1 VSTLTRLLLVFT
13 SLLLGPLVATADDL
27 PEDADKITSLTVEEA
42 KRLVAQHNA
51 EFKGK
56 YLSLSGLTTL
66 DAATAKAL
74 AGFKGEGLYLNRLT
88 TLDAATA
95 KALAELKG
103 LGLDGLTSLDAATAK
118 ALAEFKG
125 QRLNLLGLQR
135 ASFGAV
141 RALRQNPRIYMLN
154 HWYLLRYQIAA
165 LVGTVVFVVMAGVV
179 VWYSRRQR
187 TAG

>member
-1 VSTLTRLLLVFT
+1 MSTLTRLLLVFT

-56 YLSLSGLTTL
+56 YLSLSG
-66 DAATAKAL
+66 
-74 AGFKGEGLYLNRLT
+74 LT

>member
-1 VSTLTRLLLVFT
+1 V
-13 SLLLGPLVATADDL
+13 
-27 PEDADKITSLTVEEA
+27 
-42 KRLVAQHNA
+42 
-51 EFKGK
+51 
-56 YLSLSGLTTL
+56 
-66 DAATAKAL
+66 
-74 AGFKGEGLYLNRLT
+74 YLNGLT

-125 QRLNLLGLQR
+125 QRLNLRGLQR